1 MPGETSPAITQIA
14 AFAAGEEQCL
24 CGDTNCHSK
33 SITVPVT
40 VVLGLI
46 SILYTLPAKFQNPR
60 QMSFFPRK
68 TQGFRPRYMHFGK
81 RRQDQV

>member
-1 MPGETSPAITQIA
+1 MPGETPPAITQIT

-46 SILYTLPAKFQNPR
+46 AIPGALRGKFQNPR
-60 QMSFFPRK
+60 QMSFFPSK
-68 TQGFRPRYMHFGK
+68 T
-81 RRQDQV
+81 